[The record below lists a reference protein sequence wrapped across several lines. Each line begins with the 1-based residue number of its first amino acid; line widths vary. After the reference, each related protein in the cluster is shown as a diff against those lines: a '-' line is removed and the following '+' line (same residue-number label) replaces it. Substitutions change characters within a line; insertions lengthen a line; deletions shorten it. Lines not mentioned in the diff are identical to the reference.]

1 MISDVLLF
9 LVGFG
14 VGIMNA
20 VAGGGGLIGFP
31 ALISIGGL
39 SALSANATGYLV
51 MLPGQLTSAIGYRK
65 FLSSVP
71 KYYALLLIPCM
82 VGAGFGSVI
91 LRHTSSHSFGNLVP
105 WLILLAVGLFA
116 FQPFL
121 QAHIHQHITRRIKH
135 IRPIVVIG
143 LILFLLSIYGGYFGP
158 GFGFVLLAFLS
169 FTRLNQLHQMNG
181 LKNIA
186 AVTMAIVSILV
197 LANGTFIDWHVGI
210 LMGIGSALGGYC
222 GAHFVQKF
230 PSHLSRVIVI
240 AIGVAAAIHLVLR
253 NY

>member
-1 MISDVLLF
+1 MLTDVILF
-9 LVGFG
+9 SVGLV

-31 ALISIGGL
+31 ALISLGGL
-39 SALSANATGYLV
+39 SAIGANATGYLV
-51 MLPGQLTSAIGYRK
+51 ILPGQLASAIGYRK
-65 FLSSVP
+65 FLRGVP
-71 KYYALLLIPCM
+71 KYYALLLIPCI
-82 VGAGFGSVI
+82 VGAAIGSLI
-91 LRHTSSHSFGNLVP
+91 LRHTTNSHFGNLVP

-121 QAHIHQHITRRIKH
+121 QAHIHQHLTKRIKH
-135 IRPIVVIG
+135 VRPLVVIAI
-143 LILFLLSIYGGYFGP
+143 ILFFLSIYGGYFGP

-186 AVTMAIVSILV
+186 AVAMAATSIAI
-197 LANGTFIDWHVGI
+197 LANGGFIDWRAGI
-210 LMGIGSALGGYC
+210 IMAAGSTLGGYG
-222 GAHFVQKF
+222 GARFVQKV
-230 PSHLSRVIVI
+230 PSHISRYVVI
-240 AIGVAAAIHLVLR
+240 ATGVIAAVHLALR

>member
-1 MISDVLLF
+1 MILF
-9 LVGFG
+9 LFGLAVG
-14 VGIMNA
+14 VMNA
-20 VAGGGGLIGFP
+20 VAGGGGLVGFP

-39 SALSANATGYLV
+39 TAIAANATGYLV
-51 MLPGQLTSAIGYRK
+51 MLPGQLASAIGYRK
-65 FLSSVP
+65 FIRSVP

-82 VGAGFGSVI
+82 TGAAIGSLI
-91 LRHTSSHSFGNLVP
+91 LRHTTNQHFGDLVP

-121 QAHIHQHITRRIKH
+121 QAHIHRHLTRRIKH
-135 IRPIVVIG
+135 VRPLALIA

-186 AVTMAIVSILV
+186 AVAMAATSIAI
-197 LANGTFIDWHVGI
+197 LANANYIDWHAGI
-210 LMGIGSALGGYC
+210 IMAAGSTIGGYA
-222 GAHFVQKF
+222 GAHFVQKV
-230 PSHLSRVIVI
+230 PSHLSRYIVI
-240 AIGVAAAIHLVLR
+240 AIGIIAAAHLALR